1 MPYLF
6 GGLVVLNAV
15 TLGYYLFL
23 QQPSTTQTLKA
34 AKEDISQPLTFTTF
48 PLLLGL
54 ENRLVFH
61 QSAFRECLQLALSA
75 LFIISTMKTNL
86 NGCYR

>member
-6 GGLVVLNAV
+6 GSLVLLNAI

-34 AKEDISQPLTFTTF
+34 AQADITQPLAFT
-48 PLLLGL
+48 
-54 ENRLVFH
+54 N
-61 QSAFRECLQLALSA
+61 SAKH
-75 LFIISTMKTNL
+75 IPPMIGTKD
-86 NGCYR
+86 

>member
-6 GGLVVLNAV
+6 GGLVLLNAI

-34 AKEDISQPLTFTTF
+34 AQEGITQPLEFT
-48 PLLLGL
+48 
-54 ENRLVFH
+54 N
-61 QSAFRECLQLALSA
+61 SAKHIPP
-75 LFIISTMKTNL
+75 IIGT
-86 NGCYR
+86 RD